1 MINTIG
7 WEVDINRLNKVC
19 EILEMDNPLLD
30 KEDMLIS
37 EVPMMMLYKL
47 IKLSEAIRAKD
58 DYETE
63 HSDYFGMWDYDDL
76 FFEAGV
82 DVNTLISKIDEHIRN
97 NEDSRR
103 WLKSI

>member
-1 MINTIG
+1 MRNTIG
-7 WEVDINRLNKVC
+7 WEVNINRLNKVC

-47 IKLSEAIRAKD
+47 IKLSKAIRAKD

-97 NEDSRR
+97 NKDSRR
-103 WLKSI
+103 

>member
-1 MINTIG
+1 MEAIMRNTID
-7 WEVDINRLNKVC
+7 WEVNINRLNKVC

-47 IKLSEAIRAKD
+47 IKLSKAIRAKD

-63 HSDYFGMWDYDDL
+63 HSDFFGMWDYGDL

-103 WLKSI
+103 